1 MKLKDTCSLKKSYDK
16 HRQYIKKQRH
26 HLADEGPYTQNYGF
40 SSSHA
45 QMWELDHKEGWA
57 LKNSCFW
64 TVALGKTLESPLDSK
79 IKPVNPKG
87 NQSWI
92 FIGRTDAEAEAP
104 IFWPPDAK
112 SQLIGKDW
120 CWRRLRAGG
129 EGNREWD
136 GWMAS
141 STQWTWVWANSG
153 RQWRTGKP
161 GMLQSMGLQTVQ
173 HEWATEQ
180 KGDSGWEQHNG
191 CKYNL
196 QNQSTWV
203 QILVLSF
210 LTVSFWTNY

>member
-1 MKLKDTCSLKKSYDK
+1 MHYYSQYYLLSRHFPTSLTSYWLFLPGFLHILKHIQKV
-16 HRQYIKKQRH
+16 IF
-26 HLADEGPYTQNYGF
+26 PI
-40 SSSHA
+40 
-45 QMWELDHKEGWA
+45 
-57 LKNSCFW
+57 
-64 TVALGKTLESPLDSK
+64 SP
-79 IKPVNPKG
+79 
-87 NQSWI
+87 
-92 FIGRTDAEAEAP
+92 AH
-104 IFWPPDAK
+104 PDAK

-161 GMLQSMGLQTVQ
+161 GMLQSMGLQRVQ